1 MGYYIP
7 KYIEEGNVIDLRP
20 RILNLFTN
28 LSSQNNANLFMSRLP
43 QSMLK
48 NSKIQA
54 SIYPSNDDES
64 NLIQNEGSLSNILNL
79 SASPQLKAKIQEVIE

>member
-1 MGYYIP
+1 
-7 KYIEEGNVIDLRP
+7 
-20 RILNLFTN
+20 
-28 LSSQNNANLFMSRLP
+28 MSRLP